1 MLSNY
6 FLIATEI
13 KKITWLLF
21 IPKLFPKSIIYDR

>member
-6 FLIATEI
+6 FLIASEI

-21 IPKLFPKSIIYDR
+21 IPKNPWKYIKE